1 MKKHFAIVLLM
12 AVVSTAWAQRT
23 NQGFYGGKEEGW
35 FWYKDPREAKEK
47 LVPPPQIQPPSP
59 PPQAPAQTPAAPDRV
74 PTFSVKWLRE
84 NLDKLRDVAIDDPS
98 PENVRAYY
106 YAQRVMLDKADKFAT
121 ASQQV
126 VLSDPYLDENNNF
139 PYAST
144 ARNSVMKL
152 RDSAK
157 KEGLKYLTEK
167 VGLWF
172 FFDSKCSFCSMQLS
186 VVKHLAQ
193 DYGFLVKAISLDGKS
208 LPGLD
213 LPVVRDQG
221 QFRNL
226 NLSVTPSLVMVVPPK
241 TFLVVSQGVLSDE
254 SADDRILTIAASQKL
269 LPDELNRQIDVFGKG
284 VLSAEDLNNE
294 EAKALRDD
302 PKAWVQYLQGR
313 LKSKY

>member
-1 MKKHFAIVLLM
+1 MSRVFALFLVFCFALPP
-12 AVVSTAWAQRT
+12 ASAQRT

-35 FWYKDPREAKEK
+35 FWYKDPRDVK
-47 LVPPPQIQPPSP
+47 LRPIEPQIQQVLP
-59 PPQAPAQTPAAPDRV
+59 PPAPPQLDHADKEKP
-74 PTFSVKWLRE
+74 FSVKWLRE
-84 NLDKLRDVAIDDPS
+84 NMDRLRDVAIDDPS

-106 YAQRVMLDKADKFAT
+106 YAQRVMLDKADRFAT

-139 PYAST
+139 PFAST

-157 KEGLKYLTEK
+157 KDGLKYLTEK

-172 FFDSKCSFCSMQLS
+172 FFDSKCAYCSMQLS

-254 SADDRILTIAASQKL
+254 SADDRILAIAGSQKL
-269 LPDELNRQIDVFGKG
+269 LPDEINRQIDVFGKG
-284 VLSAEDLNNE
+284 ILSSDDLNSE
-294 EAKALRDD
+294 EAKALRND
-302 PKAWVQYLQGR
+302 PKAWVPFLQSR
-313 LKSKY
+313 LKAKY